1 MLKQLFYVTLR
12 AYVKLAMRIFYRR
25 WQIVHYNK
33 SEETGSIL
41 FSANHQNAFMDPL
54 VILQSQSRIPV
65 FLTQA
70 AVFKSSALARWL
82 FDLLYMLPIYR
93 QRDGVNT
100 LVKNEEI
107 FVKCQNYLLDGKHP
121 IGIFTEG
128 AHSLKRTIRPLKKG
142 ICRLAFETLD
152 RNPDLDLK
160 IIPVGLNYNDHI
172 AFQTE
177 VLIVFGEPI
186 PIKPYYD
193 HYLKNNAFGYRMLL
207 EDLKPKMGELLINI
221 PNDENY
227 DKVHA
232 QWLKSR
238 SVSKDLYGDFRDN
251 QTLVENIVKGIPND
265 GEQLKKEKDAREKK
279 NRNLMRIVF
288 FPIWIY
294 GLINNLLAVW
304 FTRSL
309 LKKMV
314 KDHHFVSSVKFVLGA
329 FGVPFI
335 YLFQALLLF
344 MFTGN
349 FDYSLVYF
357 LSLPLFSWIYF
368 RWLR

>member
-1 MLKQLFYVTLR
+1 MLQRVFYVTLR
-12 AYVKLAMRIFYRR
+12 AYVKLAMRIFYKR

-33 SEETGSIL
+33 AEETGSIL

-54 VILQSQSRIPV
+54 VILQSQPKIPV

-70 AVFKSSALARWL
+70 AVFKSSAFVRWF

-100 LVKNEEI
+100 LEKNEKI
-107 FVKCQNYLLDGKHP
+107 FIKCQNYLLEGIHP

-128 AHSLKRTIRPLKKG
+128 THSLKRTIRPLKKG
-142 ICRLAFETLD
+142 ICRLAFETLE
-152 RNPDLDLK
+152 RNPDLDVK
-160 IIPVGLNYNDHI
+160 VIPVGLNYNDHI

-186 PIKPYYD
+186 PVKPYFE
-193 HYLKNNAFGYRMLL
+193 HYLKNNAIGYRMLL
-207 EDLKPKMGELLINI
+207 DDLKPKMGELIINI

-238 SVSKDLYGDFRDN
+238 RLSKDLYRDLREN
-251 QTLVENIVKGIPND
+251 QALVERIISGEPD
-265 GEQLKKEKDAREKK
+265 DEEQLNKERIANEKK
-279 NRNLMRIVF
+279 NKNILRVAL

-294 GLINNLLAVW
+294 GMINNLLAVW
-304 FTRSL
+304 LTRSL

-314 KDHHFVSSVKFVLGA
+314 KDDHFASSIKFALGA
-329 FGVPFI
+329 FLVPII
-335 YLFQALLLF
+335 YLFQALVF
-344 MFTGN
+344 YIFSQN
-349 FDYSLVYF
+349 FDLSLVYF
-357 LSLPLFSWIYF
+357 FTLPLVSWIYF